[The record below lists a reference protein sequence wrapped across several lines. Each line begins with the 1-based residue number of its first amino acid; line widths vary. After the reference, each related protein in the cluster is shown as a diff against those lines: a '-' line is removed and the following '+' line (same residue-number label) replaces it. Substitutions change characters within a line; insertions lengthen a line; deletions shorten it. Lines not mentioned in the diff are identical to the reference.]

1 MKAVFENLA
10 VFRNLHPAFS
20 HLQAEE
26 MLKGNSAPFHAGA
39 LRYYKEKG
47 LL

>member
-1 MKAVFENLA
+1 VFENLS
-10 VFRNLHPAFS
+10 VFQQLHPAFAQ
-20 HLQAEE
+20 LKVEA